1 MITKDDIENS
11 EAQYES
17 QHAMGS
23 RGGIGRGY
31 RYVKY
36 PRLKRIDRWWANP
49 RELERQWYVD
59 GVEHPTLESAV
70 AALNIPIVLNPEEKA
85 ALERIPDEYVPYHAI
100 WAEIAGEPVPQII
113 ENGTAVHRAYTLLE
127 SLRAKGMLEFQP
139 APKGVPLLRRTAAGS
154 LERSD
159 HA

>member
-1 MITKDDIENS
+1 MITKDDIEKA
-11 EAQYES
+11 EANYES

-49 RELERQWYVD
+49 QELERRWFVD
-59 GVEHPTLESAV
+59 GVEYETLEPAL
-70 AALNIPIVLNPEEKA
+70 AALNIPPVLNPEEKA

-113 ENGTAVHRAYTLLE
+113 EHGTAVERAYMLLE
-127 SLRAKGMLEFQP
+127 SLRNRGMIEFYPQP
-139 APKGVPLLRRTAAGS
+139 KSIPLLRRTAAG
-154 LERSD
+154 RD
-159 HA
+159 HT